1 MPASQIILGILLM
14 VISIAAVAI
23 VLAQPGKDKRLSG
36 AIAGGSETY
45 FGKGKTARFDK
56 TLNTITVVLCV
67 ALFVAV
73 LVLYCLTAGTTI
85 AAPTT

>member
-1 MPASQIILGILLM
+1 MPTPQLILGIILM
-14 VISIAAVAI
+14 VISVVAIVI

-56 TLNTITVVLCV
+56 TLNTVTIVACV
-67 ALFVAV
+67 ALFVVV
-73 LVLYCLTAGTTI
+73 LVLYCVS
-85 AAPTT
+85 AAA